1 MLETPHVAVGI
12 AIATKFSNPLIAI
25 PLSFT
30 SHFILDRIVHW
41 NPHLYTE
48 TQKGGKP
55 SAQSTVI
62 ASIDIATALVLGL
75 SFAYK
80 ALPDFRAALLVLVC
94 AFAAIAS
101 DFVKYPYYYFHVRQK
116 WLVAWVKFERSLQVD
131 SKSVFWGMV
140 TQALVVLASIF
151 WALA

>member
-12 AIATKFSNPLIAI
+12 AIATKFPNPWVAI

-30 SHFILDRIVHW
+30 SHFVLDRISHW

-48 TQKGGKP
+48 TQKKGKP

-62 ASIDIATALVLGL
+62 ASIDIATAFVLGL
-75 SFAYK
+75 TFAYK
-80 ALPDFRAALLVLVC
+80 ALPDLRAAVLVLAC
-94 AFAAIAS
+94 SFAAIAS
-101 DFVKYPYYYFHVRQK
+101 DFVKYPYYYFQLRQK

-140 TQALVVLASIF
+140 TQALVVVTSIF